1 MRHSRSR
8 MLVVATMCACGASSM
23 AHAGAALSTAAQA
36 LATNTPHTPGARPL
50 TLTLTTPP
58 APAMSVHRQPLA
70 LDAPRYGLGGRETAA
85 HLAPTEREGAV
96 AFPIH
101 WQKRTEL
108 ERIARDFRHNG
119 LPLVRL
125 WGSGRNL
132 LAIGLSPR
140 RVPGIYFTQKVP
152 D

>member
-23 AHAGAALSTAAQA
+23 AHAGPPLSAPAQA
-36 LATNTPHTPGARPL
+36 LAINTPPTPSARPL
-50 TLTLTTPP
+50 TLTPTTLP
-58 APAMSVHRQPLA
+58 APAMSVHPQPLA
-70 LDAPRYGLGGRETAA
+70 LDAPRLGLVGRETVA
-85 HLAPTEREGAV
+85 HLAPTEREGVV
-96 AFPIH
+96 AFPIQ

-108 ERIARDFRHNG
+108 ERIARNFRHNG

-132 LAIGLSPR
+132 LAIGLSPH
-140 RVPGIYFTQKVP
+140 RVPGIYFTQNVP